1 MSPPLFLAAG
11 ILSHSATWLCWTIFP
26 RFVKAKL
33 LLRQKERNPLFFF
46 FNSSGIYD
54 EESSGWN
61 RKWAMLQSKVEL
73 GSHRDGADVLLLFD
87 ATWDDKGQYG
97 IG

>member
-1 MSPPLFLAAG
+1 
-11 ILSHSATWLCWTIFP
+11 
-26 RFVKAKL
+26 
-33 LLRQKERNPLFFF
+33 
-46 FNSSGIYD
+46 
-54 EESSGWN
+54 
-61 RKWAMLQSKVEL
+61 MLQSKVEL